1 MLGKYGSNKSY
12 VSNFYPFLFS
22 YLQRLGCL
30 SVSIGKF
37 LRKDL
42 YKNIFLGRN
51 ILSKEDDMAPY
62 FSLGNRVIDMVIFT
76 VCWPQAINLL
86 LISSSLFINYVS
98 LLQFLYIDKRSKSKY
113 SFWLAQCHPY
123 PQKERVPKN
132 CSLISIY
139 SY

>member
-1 MLGKYGSNKSY
+1 MLGKYGSKKSY
-12 VSNFYPFLFS
+12 VLNFYPFLFS
-22 YLQRLGCL
+22 YLQRLLCFEIIIISKIL
-30 SVSIGKF
+30 HRTSVSIGKF

-86 LISSSLFINYVS
+86 LISSSLFINYIS

-113 SFWLAQCHPY
+113 SFSS
-123 PQKERVPKN
+123 ERIF
-132 CSLISIY
+132 L
-139 SY
+139 